1 MVDEFKSISKKEEF
15 VERRNEINI
24 LKDKIKLL
32 ELIIDRYRST
42 IEQSET
48 KTIAD
53 IKAMVNTKDEEVK
66 KISQEIKSKF
76 KPYIY
81 ERDFLAAAREA
92 HEFVRKIRTI
102 RTPIDFWLM
111 PKDIVRLKGG
121 DPMDKAIFLCSI
133 LIALDNYDSY
143 VVVGIN
149 DGTKVAVSFKFKDE
163 WYFMDPTGSEII
175 NGKKEELIEKWMS
188 DEKDIYEFNNIYY
201 NKIKEGAE

>member
-1 MVDEFKSISKKEEF
+1 MVDEFKPISKQEEF

-66 KISQEIKSKF
+66 KISEEIKSRF

-81 ERDFLAAAREA
+81 ERDFIAAAKEA
-92 HEFVRKIRTI
+92 HEYIRRIRTV

-111 PKDIVRLKGG
+111 PKDIIKLRGG

-163 WYFMDPTGSEII
+163 WYVVDPTGSEMI
-175 NGKKEELIEKWMS
+175 NGKKEELIERLMS
-188 DEKDIYEFNNIYY
+188 DEKDIYEFNNIHY
-201 NKIKEGAE
+201 NKIKEGGE

>member
-24 LKDKIKLL
+24 LKDRIKLL

-53 IKAMVNTKDEEVK
+53 LKAMINPRDEEVK
-66 KISQEIKSKF
+66 RISEEIKSKF

-81 ERDFLAAAREA
+81 ERDFIAAAKEA
-92 HEFVRKIRTI
+92 HEYIRRIRTI

-111 PKDIVRLKGG
+111 PKDIIKLRGG

-163 WYFMDPTGSEII
+163 WYFIDPTGSEMI

-188 DEKDIYEFNNIYY
+188 DEKDIYEFNNVHY
-201 NKIKEGAE
+201 NKIKEGGE

>member
-24 LKDKIKLL
+24 LKDRIKLL

-53 IKAMVNTKDEEVK
+53 LKAMINPRDEEVK
-66 KISQEIKSKF
+66 RISEEIKSKF

-81 ERDFLAAAREA
+81 ERDFIAAAKEA
-92 HEFVRKIRTI
+92 HEYIRRIRTI

-111 PKDIVRLKGG
+111 PKDIIKLRGG

-163 WYFMDPTGSEII
+163 WYFIDPTGSEMI

-188 DEKDIYEFNNIYY
+188 DEKDIYEF
-201 NKIKEGAE
+201 

>member
-1 MVDEFKSISKKEEF
+1 MVDEFKPISKQEEF

-66 KISQEIKSKF
+66 RISEEIKSKF

-81 ERDFLAAAREA
+81 ERDFIAAAKEA
-92 HEFVRKIRTI
+92 HEYIRRIRTI

-111 PKDIVRLKGG
+111 PKDIIKLRGG
-121 DPMDKAIFLCSI
+121 DPMDKAVFLCSI

-163 WYFMDPTGSEII
+163 WYFIDPTGSEMI

-188 DEKDIYEFNNIYY
+188 EEKDIYEFNNVNY
-201 NKIKEGAE
+201 NKIKEGGE

>member
-53 IKAMVNTKDEEVK
+53 LKAMINTKDEEVK
-66 KISQEIKSKF
+66 RISEEIKSKF

-81 ERDFLAAAREA
+81 ERDFIAAAKEA
-92 HEFVRKIRTI
+92 HEYIRRIRTI

-111 PKDIVRLKGG
+111 PKDIIKLRGG

-163 WYFMDPTGSEII
+163 WYFIDPTGSEMI
-175 NGKKEELIEKWMS
+175 NGKKEELIERWMS
-188 DEKDIYEFNNIYY
+188 EEKDIYEFNNLHY
-201 NKIKEGAE
+201 NKIKEVGE

>member
-1 MVDEFKSISKKEEF
+1 MADEFKPISKSQEYI
-15 VERRNEINI
+15 ERRNEINI

-53 IKAMVNTKDEEVK
+53 IKAMVNPRDEEVI
-66 KISQEIKSKF
+66 KISDEIKSKF

-81 ERDFLAAAREA
+81 ERDFLTAAKEA
-92 HEFVRKIRTI
+92 HEIIRRIRTI

-111 PKDIVRLKGG
+111 PKDIMKLKGG
-121 DPMDKAIFLCSI
+121 DPMDKAIFLCSL
-133 LIALDNYDSY
+133 LISLDNYDSY

-149 DGTKVAVSFKFKDE
+149 DGTKVAVSFKFKE
-163 WYFMDPTGSEII
+163 KWYLVNPTGSETID
-175 NGKKEELIEKWMS
+175 GKKEELIERWMS
-188 DEKDIYEFNNIYY
+188 EEKDIYEFNNLYY
-201 NKIKEGAE
+201 NQIKEGVE